1 MFPLPCLLFLT
12 ASISYFSLEAF
23 TARATTQPYSY
34 TRHHTSALAYPYP
47 FRDKDTNIITRSLRA
62 YWMKANFLLNGT
74 LYLIGQLYFIDNHF
88 SFWRKLPA
96 WLYCIGLVLVAL
108 DLGDTATPRG
118 EKKQSLW
125 HGLGAFMAIL
135 SGNVGSVLAGFASDE
150 VVYGVGSVLLG
161 IAGLLGAVMSGLFV
175 KGKWRGLWQRSA
187 IYPIVIWMGFTGI
200 VVLLRG

>member
-1 MFPLPCLLFLT
+1 
-12 ASISYFSLEAF
+12 
-23 TARATTQPYSY
+23 
-34 TRHHTSALAYPYP
+34 
-47 FRDKDTNIITRSLRA
+47 
-62 YWMKANFLLNGT
+62 
-74 LYLIGQLYFIDNHF
+74 
-88 SFWRKLPA
+88 
-96 WLYCIGLVLVAL
+96 
-108 DLGDTATPRG
+108 
-118 EKKQSLW
+118 
-125 HGLGAFMAIL
+125 MAIL